1 MAVIVYAA
9 DSIITDSYIQTGGE
23 FRSSDGSPG
32 LDISKNGSL
41 YNFTYK
47 DGLLTELTDAD
58 MIYGEMWNFTT
69 GGWTFEI
76 GSTGIY
82 YNVSNFTAGNMNGF
96 TFDASNLTTQFAGTY
111 RIDWSVSFSGQAGS
125 LYGWLV
131 SKNGDQNSARECY
144 SRRDTSGTQV
154 GNVGGTCILDLVV
167 GDNLVLQVEDE
178 DGTPQNVVIYN
189 MNVNAMKIGS

>member
-23 FRSSDGSPG
+23 YRSSDGSPG

-58 MIYGEMWNFTT
+58 MIYGEMWNFTS

-76 GSTGIY
+76 ETTGLY
-82 YNVSNFTAGNMNGF
+82 YNVSNFTVGNMNGMG
-96 TFDASNLTTQFAGTY
+96 FDASNLTVQVDGIY
-111 RIDWSVSFSGQAGS
+111 KIDWSVSFSGQAGS
-125 LYGWLV
+125 LYGWGV
-131 SKNGDQNSARECY
+131 SKNSDIETSRNCY
-144 SRRDTSGTQV
+144 SRRDTAATQV
-154 GNVGGTCILDLVV
+154 GSIGGSCILDLVA

-178 DGTPQNVVIYN
+178 DATPQNVVIYN
-189 MNVNAMKIGS
+189 MNVNALRIGS